1 MHDKSICSPPPI
13 EKLRYNRWK
22 TPYRHRIQEQ
32 VVVFRVSGQLP
43 QRKIAPPPSSQIIIH
58 WKIAHPRVDDYSQK
72 VSPEENYPL
81 DNGLCGKL
89 PPGWLHPDYWSQT
102 NIPKIIAPWQYPLG
116 NCPRAKLSFRW
127 FVFYRIASRTNGPK
141 ENCPLGKHS
150 QG

>member
-1 MHDKSICSPPPI
+1 MKNT
-13 EKLRYNRWK
+13 LQ
-22 TPYRHRIQEQ
+22 TPNSRA
-32 VVVFRVSGQLP
+32 SGSVQGFWT
-43 QRKIAPPPSSQIIIH
+43 IAPEENCPPPSSQIIIH

-72 VSPEENYPL
+72 ISPEENYPL